1 MTKLFLALALC
12 AVATPTAASNTTW
25 NIHVRDFDQ
34 RTVDSY
40 GGCAIGFSNIE
51 PGPADANFLYAACL
65 GVDQNDMPQNQRPEG
80 PPAVLFEEIGIAWA
94 FDRYYEGLNCKFVWQ
109 RIENYGTH
117 SVGTMVI
124 ECGWQDF
131 LFADRFEE

>member
-1 MTKLFLALALC
+1 MTRLFLALALGI
-12 AVATPTAASNTTW
+12 AATSAMASNTTW

-40 GGCAIGFSNIE
+40 GGCTIGFSNIE
-51 PGPADANFLYAACL
+51 PGPADANFLYAACA
-65 GVDQNDMPQNQRPEG
+65 GVDQNDMGQYERPEG
-80 PPAVLFEEIGIAWA
+80 PPAVLFEEIGIAWSG
-94 FDRYYEGLNCKFVWQ
+94 DRYYEGLNCKFVSQ

-117 SVGTMVI
+117 VVGTMVI
-124 ECGWQDF
+124 ECGWQEF